1 MHVPNFKLK
10 NSVKTLLY
18 KLQFVRDFFVLHP
31 LREMQRIALAD
42 SVAYIREKMPLA
54 VGLVNE
60 REMFDMAFDRMPG
73 EGLLLEFGVHKGGTI
88 NHAAERNPGREV
100 HGFDSFRG
108 LPGDW
113 TGVIHPKGAFD
124 RKGKAPSVRS
134 NVRLHKGLF
143 SDTLPGWIAQ
153 NRDLYDSTRDVFDVL
168 GPHLSAGTTIDL
180 VSQLSRVRWAPSCTQ
195 ISISCCTTTI
205 EGKAMTRTHS
215 GRVSAAAQI
224 ATLAEA
230 STKVRKTT

>member
-18 KLQFVRDFFVLHP
+18 KLQFVREFFVLHP

-73 EGLLLEFGVHKGGTI
+73 EGVLLEFGVHKGGTI
-88 NHAAERNPGREV
+88 NYAAERNPGRDV

-113 TGVIHPKGAFD
+113 TGVIHAKGAFD
-124 RKGKAPSVRS
+124 LKGKAPSVRS

-153 NRDLYDSTRDVFDVL
+153 NRAPIAFVHVDCDLYDSTRDVFDGL
-168 GPHLSAGTTIDL
+168 GPHLKPGALLLFDDYFNLPNWQAHEFRAFQEWVKRANVAYTYLAYARQQVLVRIDS
-180 VSQLSRVRWAPSCTQ
+180 V
-195 ISISCCTTTI
+195 
-205 EGKAMTRTHS
+205 G
-215 GRVSAAAQI
+215 
-224 ATLAEA
+224 
-230 STKVRKTT
+230 

>member
-31 LREMQRIALAD
+31 LREMQRTALAD

-73 EGLLLEFGVHKGGTI
+73 EGILLEFGVHKGGTI
-88 NHAAERNPGREV
+88 NYAAERNPGREV
-100 HGFDSFRG
+100 HGFDSFSG
-108 LPGDW
+108 LPSDW
-113 TGVIHPKGAFD
+113 TGVIHAKGAFD
-124 RKGKAPSVRS
+124 LKGKAPSVRS

-153 NRDLYDSTRDVFDVL
+153 NRAPIAFVHIDCDLYDSTRDVFDVL
-168 GPHLSAGTTIDL
+168 GSHLNSGAMLLFDDYFNLPNWQAHEFRAFQEWVKRANVAYTYLAYARQQVLVRIDS
-180 VSQLSRVRWAPSCTQ
+180 V
-195 ISISCCTTTI
+195 
-205 EGKAMTRTHS
+205 G
-215 GRVSAAAQI
+215 
-224 ATLAEA
+224 
-230 STKVRKTT
+230 